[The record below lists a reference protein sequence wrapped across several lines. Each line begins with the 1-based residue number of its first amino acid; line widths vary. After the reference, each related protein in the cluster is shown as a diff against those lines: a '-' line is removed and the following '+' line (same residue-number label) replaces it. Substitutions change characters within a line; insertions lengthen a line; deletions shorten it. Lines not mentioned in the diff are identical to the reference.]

1 MKRKNLLLSAGFM
14 LLAGGM
20 SAQTSQAGGELISLL
35 PDGVKANVSTV
46 RNLAKDKNLVVAG
59 SPEKG
64 YYAFFAASDE
74 AHGEELWVTDGTKE
88 GTRLV
93 KDIVPGSQSS
103 DVCYLTRFNEKVL
116 FAATN
121 DEFGTELWISD
132 GTEDGTY
139 MVKDI
144 HEISSSNPR
153 GFTQVNENQVVF
165 AAQDFESEIYSENGA
180 QWWLWV
186 TDGTEEGTKMIC
198 QCMMKFPGQDNTT
211 WMTPYCRVGRKVFF
225 KADDIDGT
233 MGGELWV
240 TDGTEAGT
248 KFVMD
253 INTEEIASGTAD
265 SALDNFTN
273 FYNEKL
279 FFKAF
284 SIESSNEPWASDGT
298 PEGTYQIY
306 DSNPTFDDT
315 GFPRGGG
322 ASCVAMYPY
331 NGRIYFRGY
340 SSETGCELAA
350 TNCEPG
356 DFKIFD
362 INTTDP
368 TATHQSFAD
377 PGTEF
382 DGVYMFC
389 ANSGTD
395 PLIDSNHGG
404 ELWYTDGETLHMQ
417 SDLGPGVQC
426 NWVKDLTVCNG
437 SLYWWNEAAGDMKVH
452 LWRIDNKEQFPVQVT
467 DLSADGDMIHSLRNC
482 GGKLLFA
489 TSDANGSLYSYY
501 YEKEGY
507 DPVEDKDNLEPEYRT
522 RAEIEEGSGIE
533 EVTDNAA
540 QVRVYPNP
548 ASDSFSF
555 NVNGNVKD
563 VKVYNLAGSLVKV
576 DNGENGNVDI
586 QDLAGG
592 VYNVVITTDG
602 GSYVSKLIVK

>member
-1 MKRKNLLLSAGFM
+1 MKKGQVLLLSVM
-14 LLAGGM
+14 LSLAGNAN
-20 SAQTSQAGGELISLL
+20 AQDSGELIDLL
-35 PDGVKANVSTV
+35 PEGVTANINPE
-46 RNLAKDKNLVVAG
+46 RKWDKQKNLVVAG

-64 YYAFFAASDE
+64 YKAFFAATDSE
-74 AHGEELWVTDGTKE
+74 HGEELWVTDGTKE
-88 GTRLV
+88 GTHMVADL
-93 KDIVPGSQSS
+93 IPGSISS
-103 DVCYLTRFNEKVL
+103 EPCYISRFNDKVL
-116 FAATN
+116 FSAYT
-121 DEFGTELWISD
+121 DEYGRETYISD
-132 GTEDGTY
+132 GTAEGTILLADTYILGDGDPKAFIQ
-139 MVKDI
+139 MDEK
-144 HEISSSNPR
+144 HA
-153 GFTQVNENQVVF
+153 VF
-165 AAQDFESEIYSENGA
+165 AATDDESAEYDLVRGA
-180 QWWLWV
+180 QQWLWI
-186 TDGTEEGTKMIC
+186 TDGTPEGTHRLYECDMRW
-198 QCMMKFPGQDNTT
+198 PGQDNTT